1 MTTRALFL
9 APIYRP
15 VMGGAAIHFEQLATG
30 LRERGAIDQAI
41 VLTCFASLTQLV
53 TREDDVIVLRLLVPP
68 GRITTANRYVTLG
81 YNYVVV
87 AALTGLLVG
96 VGGVD
101 VVHTQTKRYYE
112 WGCAVASRLRATV
125 IVDGRDLGSVE
136 FDATGD
142 VFVAASRN
150 VESAAK
156 HRSERVI
163 RIPVGVER
171 TEFPERDRAVRPV
184 EDEYL
189 LYVGDVAVRKG
200 VDTLLEAYERLDSEY
215 PLVIVGEVID
225 ADLLEK
231 IRQTGGVVHVGTV
244 THETAIQY
252 IANAELV
259 VLPSREE
266 ALPRVP
272 LEAFIVG
279 TPVICPSMVPEFQ
292 DHVPH
297 LVLSE
302 VTSEHLRAKIED
314 VLEGGTVDMTY
325 PVEQHYVE
333 HTLEEYVALYDQYV
347 HGRDSPTRA

>member
-1 MTTRALFL
+1 
-9 APIYRP
+9 
-15 VMGGAAIHFEQLATG
+15 MGGAAIHFEQLAIG
-30 LRERGAIDQAI
+30 LREHEAINQAI

-96 VGGVD
+96 VGCVD

-112 WGCAVASRLRATV
+112 WGCAVASWLGAPV
-125 IVDGRDLGSVE
+125 LIDGRDLGSVQ
-136 FDATGD
+136 FGATGD
-142 VFVAASRN
+142 IFVAVSRN
-150 VESAAK
+150 VEAAAQR
-156 HRSERVI
+156 RSEKVV
-163 RIPVGVER
+163 RIPTGVDKSR
-171 TEFPERDRAVRPV
+171 FPDRDENIRPV
-184 EDEYL
+184 ESKYI
-189 LYVGDVAVRKG
+189 LYVGDIAVRKG
-200 VDTLLEAYERLDSEY
+200 VDAMLEAYESMDSEY
-215 PLVIVGEVID
+215 PLVIIGEVID
-225 ADLLEK
+225 PDLKDK
-231 IRQTGGVVHVGTV
+231 IREVEGVIRIETV
-244 THETAIQY
+244 PHHTAIQY

-279 TPVICPSMVPEFQ
+279 TPVICPSMVAEFQ

-302 VTSEHLRAKIED
+302 VTREHLRAKIGNILQSES
-314 VLEGGTVDMTY
+314 VDLTY
-325 PVEQHYVE
+325 PIEQHYVE
-333 HTLEEYVALYDQYV
+333 HTLEEYVSVYNQYV
-347 HGRDSPTRA
+347 HGRNPPARA